1 MAVRG
6 TQHQRPPRRLRGPER
21 VRREVE
27 ALYGVMALRR
37 LVRADGTRSSASDG
51 DTPRGLEEIRD
62 QLADLIARKTV
73 SAEVE
78 RRVQELLQQ
87 RQQAFLQELRLEALR
102 ELGGGETPESER
114 RLAALDRLERVHV
127 ARPVLERLRPRTLR
141 QVVGQERAV
150 RALLSRIAV
159 PFPQHVIL
167 YGPPGVGKT
176 TVARLV
182 LEEAKRLPFTPF
194 APDAPF
200 VEVDGAALRWDLH
213 ETIDPLLGSVRDL
226 IYQGGQR
233 GLIDSGL
240 PEPRLGL
247 VTRAHGG
254 VLFIDE
260 IGELDP
266 LAQARI
272 LKVLEDRRVY
282 FASSFYDPDDPALPA
297 YVRRLFEQ
305 GAPADFVLIG
315 ATTRDPEEISPMVRS
330 RCAEVYFDPLSPEHI
345 RRIVRAA
352 ARRLG
357 VELARDVPDLIG
369 EYTAEGR
376 KAVNLLADA
385 YGVALHR
392 RRGRHGRVR
401 IGRADLLEVV
411 RTSRLSPAVPPRG
424 GEKLEVG
431 RAFAV
436 GVAHFVGSLIEVEA
450 AAFPAARPGQGTIRF
465 NETAGSMARD
475 SVFNAAAVLRAVAGI
490 DLCDFDLHVNVIG
503 GGLID
508 GPSAGL
514 AMVVAM
520 MSAVQRRPIRQDVA
534 MTGEVSIQG
543 RVRQVG
549 GIPEKLV
556 GARQAGMRKV
566 LVPAENAAEVGEPP
580 RGLEVVPVATV
591 QEALPHLFEARAAR
605 LSP

>member
-1 MAVRG
+1 MAVRFPL
-6 TQHQRPPRRLRGPER
+6 HRSPRRLRGGAR

-27 ALYGVMALRR
+27 AL
-37 LVRADGTRSSASDG
+37 
-51 DTPRGLEEIRD
+51 
-62 QLADLIARKTV
+62 ARKTV

-78 RRVQELLQQ
+78 RRVQELLLRRQ
-87 RQQAFLQELRLEALR
+87 RAFLQELRLQVLQ
-102 ELGGGETPESER
+102 ELGGGETPESAR
-114 RLAALDRLERVHV
+114 RLEALDRLERVHV

-150 RALLSRIAV
+150 RALLSKIAV

-182 LEEAKRLPFTPF
+182 LEEAKRLPFAPF

-200 VEVDGAALRWDLH
+200 VEVNGAALRWDLR
-213 ETIDPLLGSVRDL
+213 ETADPLLGSVCDPIHL
-226 IYQGGQR
+226 GGHH
-233 GLIDSGL
+233 GPTDSGP
-240 PEPRLGL
+240 PELRLGL

-260 IGELDP
+260 VGELDAA
-266 LAQARI
+266 AQARL

-282 FASSFYDPDDPALPA
+282 FASPSYDPDDPALPA
-297 YVRRLFEQ
+297 YVRRLFEH

-315 ATTRDPEEISPMVRS
+315 ATTKDPEEISPMIRS

-357 VELARDVPDLIG
+357 VELAREVPGLVG

-376 KAVNLLADA
+376 KAVSLLADA

-392 RRGRHGRVR
+392 RRGRRGRVR
-401 IGRADLLEVV
+401 IGRADLLEVI
-411 RTSRLSPAVPPRG
+411 RASRLSPSVPPRS
-424 GEKLEVG
+424 GEKQEIG
-431 RAFAV
+431 RAFAL
-436 GVAHFVGSLIEVEA
+436 GVANFVGSLVEVEA

-490 DLCDFDLHVNVIG
+490 DLSDFDLHVNIIG

-543 RVRQVG
+543 KVRQVG

-566 LVPAENAAEVGEPP
+566 LLPAENLADVGEAP

-591 QEALPHLFEARAAR
+591 QEALPHLFQA
-605 LSP
+605 

>member
-1 MAVRG
+1 MAVRIPP
-6 TQHQRPPRRLRGPER
+6 QQSPRRLRGRER
-21 VRREVE
+21 VAREVE
-27 ALYGVMALRR
+27 AL
-37 LVRADGTRSSASDG
+37 
-51 DTPRGLEEIRD
+51 
-62 QLADLIARKTV
+62 ARKTV

-78 RRVQELLQQ
+78 RRVQELLLRRQ
-87 RQQAFLQELRLEALR
+87 RAYLQELRLQVLR
-102 ELGGGETPESER
+102 ELGGGETPESAR

-150 RALLSRIAV
+150 RALLSKIAV

-200 VEVDGAALRWDLH
+200 VEVSGAALRWDLRK
-213 ETIDPLLGSVRDL
+213 TADPLLGSVPDPGR
-226 IYQGGQR
+226 QGGQR
-233 GLIDSGL
+233 GPADGGL
-240 PEPRLGL
+240 AEPRLGL

-266 LAQARI
+266 VTQAHL

-282 FASSFYDPDDPALPA
+282 FASPAYDPDDPSLPA
-297 YVRRLFEQ
+297 YIRRLFEH

-315 ATTRDPEEISPMVRS
+315 ATTRDPEEISPMIRS
-330 RCAEVYFDPLSPEHI
+330 WCAEVYFDPLSPEHI

-357 VELARDVPDLIG
+357 VELARDVPELVG

-376 KAVNLLADA
+376 KAVSLLADA

-392 RRGRHGRVR
+392 RRGRRGRVR
-401 IGRADLLEVV
+401 IGRADLLEVI
-411 RTSRLSPAVPPRG
+411 RSSRLSHPVPTRG
-424 GEKLEVG
+424 GEKQEVG
-431 RAFAV
+431 RAFAL

-450 AAFPAARPGQGTIRF
+450 VAFPAARPGQGTIRF

-475 SVFNAAAVLRAVAGI
+475 SVFNAAAVLRAVTGL
-490 DLCDFDLHVNVIG
+490 DLSDYDLHVNVIG

-514 AMVVAM
+514 AMGVAM

-543 RVRQVG
+543 KVRQVG

-566 LVPAENAAEVGEPP
+566 IIPAENAAEAGDPP

-591 QEALPHLFEARAAR
+591 EEALPHLFQA
-605 LSP
+605 